1 MTMQAKFAKW
11 RNVGLFCAQRA
22 SDYAELFSI
31 ELAETRSRMLHEVVA
46 LVALAIG
53 ALFTLSFVSI
63 AIIVTA
69 AKSAYVVHVAWGV
82 AGAWLLVTLA
92 AVFVMR
98 SQRPPEPFKS
108 LRAEVNRDLQAI
120 KEASK

>member
-1 MTMQAKFAKW
+1 
-11 RNVGLFCAQRA
+11 
-22 SDYAELFSI
+22 
-31 ELAETRSRMLHEVVA
+31 MLHEVVA

-53 ALFTLSFVSI
+53 ALFTLSFISI

-69 AKSAYVVHVAWGV
+69 AKSAYVVHGS
-82 AGAWLLVTLA
+82 WLLVTLA

-98 SQRPPEPFKS
+98 SQRPTEPFQT
-108 LRAEVNRDLQAI
+108 LRTEVNRDLQAI